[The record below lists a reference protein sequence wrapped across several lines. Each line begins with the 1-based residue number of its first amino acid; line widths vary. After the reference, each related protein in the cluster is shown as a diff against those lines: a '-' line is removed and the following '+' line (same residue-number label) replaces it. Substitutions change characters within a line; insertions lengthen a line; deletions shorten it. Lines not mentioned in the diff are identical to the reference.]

1 MLRIIAWGGVATLT
15 LTSTASAVS
24 LSEIISKCG
33 DDSKAYCRGVGYG
46 DPMEACLEKHY
57 AKLTQSC
64 KVVVDRIKG
73 GEKVSLF

>member
-1 MLRIIAWGGVATLT
+1 MLRTIAWAATAVLV

-33 DDSKAYCRGVGYG
+33 DDSKAYCQGVGYG
-46 DPMEACLEKHY
+46 DPMQACLEKHY
-57 AKLTQSC
+57 AKLSPSC
-64 KVVVDRIKG
+64 KTVVDRIKG